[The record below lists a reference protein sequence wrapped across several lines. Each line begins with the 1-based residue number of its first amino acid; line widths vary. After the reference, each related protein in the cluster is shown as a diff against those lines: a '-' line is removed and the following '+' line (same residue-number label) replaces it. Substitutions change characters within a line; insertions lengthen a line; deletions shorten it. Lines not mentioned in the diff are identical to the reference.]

1 MKYQEIF
8 KIKKQGKHPVQI
20 LLQLQEKEGMT
31 MYKIAVAGT
40 GYVGLVAG
48 VCFAEVGH
56 QVTCVDIDEKKVNVM
71 KSGVSPIYEDGLEE
85 LMQKNYAARKID
97 YTTDYESAYKD
108 ADAIFIGVGTPEQAD
123 GSANLSYIATVAR
136 QIAESIEKDCL
147 VVVKSTVPIG
157 TNDKVEQF
165 IQDFLVKDV
174 KVEVASNPEFL
185 AQGSAVQDT
194 LHAERIIIGTESEWA
209 EELLM
214 NLYEPFGL
222 PIVSVN
228 RRSAEMIKYAS
239 NDFLALK
246 ISYMNDIA
254 NLCEL
259 IGADIQDV
267 ARGMS
272 FDDRIGSKFLNAG
285 IGYGGSCFPKDTK
298 ALEYLARQNGYEL
311 KTVKAAIDVNK
322 DQKTML
328 YKKARKRLITFNG
341 LKVAVLGLTFKPGTD
356 DLREAAS
363 LENIPLL
370 LEQGADVYAF
380 DPVGVE
386 NFARVYPEG
395 KNVKGSITY
404 VGNIEH
410 ALKNANVCF
419 IFTEWGEVKN
429 VTPDMYKNLMR
440 TPLVYDGRNIYNV
453 EDMQEAGVEYHSIGR
468 KPAIREGKKETNHL
482 GLQTP

>member
-1 MKYQEIF
+1 
-8 KIKKQGKHPVQI
+8 
-20 LLQLQEKEGMT
+20 

-56 QVTCVDIDEKKVNVM
+56 QVTCVDIDEKKVELM
-71 KSGVSPIYEDGLEE
+71 KSGVSPIYEADLEN
-85 LMQKNYAARKID
+85 LMQKNYADGRIN
-97 YTTDYESAYKD
+97 YTTDYKSAYKD

-123 GSANLSYIATVAR
+123 GSANLSYIATVAK

-165 IQDFLVKDV
+165 IQDFLVNDV
-174 KVEVASNPEFL
+174 RVEVASNPEFL
-185 AQGSAVQDT
+185 AQGSAVHDT
-194 LHAERIIIGTESEWA
+194 LYAERIVIGTESKWA
-209 EELLM
+209 EGVLM
-214 NLYEPFGL
+214 NLYKPFHL

-259 IGADIQDV
+259 VGADIQDV
-267 ARGMS
+267 AKGMS
-272 FDDRIGSKFLNAG
+272 FDERIGSKFLNAG
-285 IGYGGSCFPKDTK
+285 IGFGGSCFPKDTK

-311 KTVKAAIDVNK
+311 RTVKAAIDVNK
-322 DQKTML
+322 DQKTLL
-328 YKKARKRLITFNG
+328 YKKASQRLITFNG

-370 LEQGADVYAF
+370 LEQGADIYAF
-380 DPVGVE
+380 DPVGAN
-386 NFARVYPEG
+386 NFAKVYPEG
-395 KNVKGSITY
+395 RNKNGNITY
-404 VGNIEH
+404 VTDIEQ
-410 ALKNANVCF
+410 ALEGANVCF
-419 IFTEWGEVKN
+419 IFTEWGEVKTL
-429 VTPDMYKNLMR
+429 TPEMYKKLMR
-440 TPLVYDGRNIYNV
+440 TPLIYDGRNIYDV
-453 EDMQEAGVEYHSIGR
+453 QVMQEVGIEYHSIGR
-468 KPAIREGKKETNHL
+468 KSTSRERMREENNVEL
-482 GLQTP
+482 